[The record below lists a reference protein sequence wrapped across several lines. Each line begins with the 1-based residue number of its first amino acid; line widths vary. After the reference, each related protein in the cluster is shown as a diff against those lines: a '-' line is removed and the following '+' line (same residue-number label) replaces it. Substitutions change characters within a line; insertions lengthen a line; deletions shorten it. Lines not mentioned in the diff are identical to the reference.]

1 MRRFFTLLLS
11 AFLLIGLSGCESS
24 EEKIIHIDVAKKF
37 PSKELLLQD
46 FMDIEYIP
54 LETNDSFIIS
64 GNIQAVGKHY
74 IVASNR
80 DGEIFIFDRQG
91 KAVTR
96 FNHLGQGPEEYS
108 FLSNIVLD
116 EEKEELLVNTLQ
128 SMIIYDMYGNFKRRF
143 NHSEGTSRMY
153 VFNYDK
159 DNLICYDTSIY
170 ALYGQKNND
179 KAYYSIISKQ
189 NGEVINDIYIP
200 FDIVRFPG
208 VISDSGVV
216 VMSLC
221 PIVPCNDGFVLFE
234 TSSDTIYT
242 YKPQRQELVPFIV
255 NNASLD
261 EYHVSMGII
270 TNRYYFMDAVEMKY
284 DFSTGRGFSR
294 THLMYDKQ
302 EDRVFE
308 TSVYNGDF
316 IENHPVDVMSHPIN
330 TGDIAGYITLEAY
343 QLTEAYEE
351 DGLRGSLKDIAAKLN
366 DDDNIVVGILKYKK

>member
-1 MRRFFTLLLS
+1 MKSVFNLFLS
-11 AFLLIGLSGCESS
+11 AFLLIGLNSCKSS
-24 EEKIIHIDVAKKF
+24 EEKIIHIDVSEKF

-46 FMDIEYIP
+46 FVDVEYIP

-64 GNIQAVGKHY
+64 GNIQAVGEHY

-91 KAVTR
+91 KAITR

-108 FLSNIVLD
+108 FLSGIVLD
-116 EEKEELLVNTLQ
+116 EENDELFINTLQ
-128 SMIIYDMYGNFKRRF
+128 SMIVYDMFGNFKRRF

-170 ALYGQKNND
+170 ALYGQKSND
-179 KAYYSIISKQ
+179 KSYYSIISKQ
-189 NGEVINDIYIP
+189 NGEITNDIYIP

-208 VISDSGVV
+208 VMNEEGVV

-221 PIVPCNDGFVLFE
+221 PIVPCPDGFILFE
-234 TSSDTIYT
+234 SSSDTIYT
-242 YKPQRQELVPFIV
+242 YKSQEQTLVPFIV

-261 EYHVSMGII
+261 EYHVSIGMM

-284 DFSTGRGFSR
+284 DFSTGKGFSH

-302 EDRVFE
+302 EDKVFE

-316 IENHPVDVMSHPIN
+316 IENHLADVMSHPIN

-351 DGLRGSLKDIAAKLN
+351 DGLCGSLKDIAAKLN